1 MNELFGDGFSRRW
14 SGSSKFGARKE
25 ITPPPALSE
34 QAGRPYAARN
44 SARWWGGS
52 ITVRS
57 MSAMP
62 LKAPQERTSQK
73 VGVGP
78 RADMP

>member
-34 QAGRPYAARN
+34 QADGLMPHAIAHVGGAAR
-44 SARWWGGS
+44 

-62 LKAPQERTSQK
+62 LKAPQERTLRK
-73 VGVGP
+73 V
-78 RADMP
+78 